1 MRRIVVYTMVAV
13 VGLIFLGCESMGPN
27 TKKGVGVGAIL
38 GSVAGGVVGHQ
49 SGRGVEGALIGG
61 AVGAGAGGVIGSG
74 MDDQH
79 VKQTQASNISS
90 VSQISILR
98 IVEMT
103 EKGLPDSVIIDEM
116 RKSGSVYDLDMAT
129 IQYLKNQQ
137 VSDQVIDYM
146 MKTKN

>member
-1 MRRIVVYTMVAV
+1 MRTTVLYISVVV
-13 VGLIFLGCESMGPN
+13 VSLVFLGCESMGPN
-27 TKKGVGVGAIL
+27 SKKGVGVGAIL

-61 AVGAGAGGVIGSG
+61 AVGGGAGGMIGSG

-79 VKQTQASNISS
+79 IQQAKASHMSN
-90 VSQISILR
+90 VAQISILR

-103 EKGLPDSVIIDEM
+103 EKGLPDSVIIDEI
-116 RKSGSVYDLDMAT
+116 KTSGSVYDLDMAT

-137 VSDQVIDYM
+137 VSDLVIDYM
-146 MKTKN
+146 MKTKK